1 MIDDSA
7 PVGVAQASL
16 RRVALATF
24 AGTAMEWYDY
34 YLFGLAASLVFNRL
48 YFTDLDAA
56 AAALAAFATF
66 GVGFV
71 ARPFGAALF
80 GWIGDRIGRK
90 PALIITV
97 TLIGLATGLI
107 GLLPDFAAIGVAAPV
122 LLVLLRLT
130 QGIAVGGEWS
140 GAVTLAFEH
149 APPDRRGRYASLPQ
163 LGSPVGALLSSGAF
177 ALVLRLSPSQ
187 FDDWGWRLPF
197 LTAFPLLGVALYLR
211 RALHESPVFDSGR
224 GEMKSGAP
232 ALEIVTQVPGRLL
245 LAIGTALIGIG
256 GYYMFTTFAVGYGV
270 RVLKI
275 PETTMVNSTLMASVA
290 ELIVITCV
298 GRVIDRVRP
307 WRITFWGSLV
317 CATLAWPVFLMIES
331 RQTSLVFFGVAA
343 GVCAVSAIYAA
354 SGALLSDLFPARLRY
369 SGVALSYNLAGVVA
383 GLLPFLATAL
393 LGSTGNHVWA
403 PATIVA
409 AVATASALAA
419 WLVQSSIA
427 PPEPSA
433 IAIGSIARI
442 ADLVEGSAPHGDRPR
457 RDS

>member
-1 MIDDSA
+1 MMGDRA
-7 PVGVAQASL
+7 PLGIAADRARL
-16 RRVALATF
+16 RRVALSAL

-48 YFTDLDAA
+48 YFTDLNAA

-90 PALIITV
+90 PALILTV

-149 APPDRRGRYASLPQ
+149 APPERRGWYASLPQ

-177 ALVLRLSPSQ
+177 ALVLRSSPSQ
-187 FDDWGWRLPF
+187 FDDWAWRLPF
-197 LTAFPLLGVALYLR
+197 LAAFPLLGVAFYLR
-211 RALHESPVFDSGR
+211 RAMHESPVFESGR
-224 GEMKSGAP
+224 AEPQSGAP
-232 ALEIVTQVPGRLL
+232 ALEIVAQVPGRLL

-275 PETTMVNSTLMASVA
+275 PETTMVNSTLTASVA
-290 ELIVITCV
+290 ELIVIACV
-298 GRVIDRVRP
+298 GRVVDRVRP
-307 WRITFWGSLV
+307 WRITFCGSLV
-317 CATLAWPVFLMIES
+317 CAAIAWPAFLMIES
-331 RQTSLVFFGVAA
+331 RQTSLVLFAVAA
-343 GVCAVSAIYAA
+343 GVCTVSAIYAA
-354 SGALLSDLFPARLRY
+354 SGALLSELFPARLRY
-369 SGVALSYNLAGVVA
+369 SGIALAYNLAGVVA

-393 LGSTGNHVWA
+393 LGATGNHVSA
-403 PATIVA
+403 PAGIVVS
-409 AVATASALAA
+409 VAIVSALAA
-419 WLVQSSIA
+419 WRVRSSIA
-427 PPEPSA
+427 PREPSA
-433 IAIGSIARI
+433 TS
-442 ADLVEGSAPHGDRPR
+442 GSALA
-457 RDS
+457 